1 MLNVYTTKLYNIF
14 SLKKGINTM
23 EGYKKWV
30 DGLGKG
36 LRIVFAIFVSL
47 IYFLYRLFNVIEEK
61 AQNKDHLIYLILNVV
76 PFVAIVVW
84 VLDLVAA
91 VKGAPVPLAFGKKDK
106 KEQPVE
112 EAKEVKEEKAE

>member
-1 MLNVYTTKLYNIF
+1 M
-14 SLKKGINTM
+14 KKGFNTM

-36 LRIVFAIFVSL
+36 LRIVFAIFVAIL
-47 IYFLYRLFNVIEEK
+47 YFLYRLFNVIEEK

-76 PFVAIVVW
+76 PLVSIVVW

-91 VKGAPVPLAFGKKDK
+91 IKGAPVPLAFGQKE

-112 EAKEVKEEKAE
+112 EAKKEEKAE

>member
-1 MLNVYTTKLYNIF
+1 M
-14 SLKKGINTM
+14 
-23 EGYKKWV
+23 
-30 DGLGKG
+30 
-36 LRIVFAIFVSL
+36 AL

-91 VKGAPVPLAFGKKDK
+91 IKGAPVPLAFGKKD

>member
-1 MLNVYTTKLYNIF
+1 
-14 SLKKGINTM
+14 M
-23 EGYKKWV
+23 ECYKKWV

-36 LRIVFAIFVSL
+36 LRILFAIFVSI

-76 PFVAIVVW
+76 PIVSFVVW
-84 VLDLVAA
+84 VLDLIAA
-91 VKGAPVPLAFGKKDK
+91 IKGAPVPLEFGKKE

-112 EAKEVKEEKAE
+112 EAKEVEEEKAE

>member
-1 MLNVYTTKLYNIF
+1 
-14 SLKKGINTM
+14 M

-36 LRIVFAIFVSL
+36 LRILFAIFVSS
-47 IYFLYRLFNVIEEK
+47 IYFLYRLFNLIEEK

-76 PFVAIVVW
+76 PIVSFVVW

-91 VKGAPVPLAFGKKDK
+91 FKGAPVPLEFGKKE

-112 EAKEVKEEKAE
+112 EAKEVEEEKAE

>member
-1 MLNVYTTKLYNIF
+1 
-14 SLKKGINTM
+14 M

-36 LRIVFAIFVSL
+36 LRILFAIFVSI
-47 IYFLYRLFNVIEEK
+47 IYFLYRLFNLIEEK

-76 PFVAIVVW
+76 PIVSFVVW
-84 VLDLVAA
+84 VLDLIAA
-91 VKGAPVPLAFGKKDK
+91 IKGAPVPLEFGKKE

-112 EAKEVKEEKAE
+112 EAKEVEEEKAE

>member
-1 MLNVYTTKLYNIF
+1 
-14 SLKKGINTM
+14 M

-36 LRIVFAIFVSL
+36 LRILFAIFVSI
-47 IYFLYRLFNVIEEK
+47 IYFLYRLFNLIEEK

-76 PFVAIVVW
+76 PIVSFVVW

-91 VKGAPVPLAFGKKDK
+91 IKGAPVPLEFGKKE

-112 EAKEVKEEKAE
+112 EAKEVEEEKAE

>member
-1 MLNVYTTKLYNIF
+1 
-14 SLKKGINTM
+14 M

-47 IYFLYRLFNVIEEK
+47 IYFLYRLFNLIEEK

-91 VKGAPVPLAFGKKDK
+91 VKGAPVPLAFGGKKE

>member
-1 MLNVYTTKLYNIF
+1 
-14 SLKKGINTM
+14 M

-36 LRIVFAIFVSL
+36 LRILFAIFVSI

-76 PFVAIVVW
+76 PIVSFVVW
-84 VLDLVAA
+84 VLDLIAA
-91 VKGAPVPLAFGKKDK
+91 IKGAPVPLEFGKKE

-112 EAKEVKEEKAE
+112 EAKEVEEEKAE

>member
-1 MLNVYTTKLYNIF
+1 
-14 SLKKGINTM
+14 M

-36 LRIVFAIFVSL
+36 LRIVFAIFVAI

-76 PFVAIVVW
+76 PIVAIVVY
-84 VLDLVAA
+84 VLDIVAA
-91 VKGAPVPLAFGKKDK
+91 VKGAPVPLAFGKKE

-112 EAKEVKEEKAE
+112 EAKEVKEEEKAE

>member
-1 MLNVYTTKLYNIF
+1 
-14 SLKKGINTM
+14 M

-36 LRIVFAIFVSL
+36 LRILFAIFVSI
-47 IYFLYRLFNVIEEK
+47 IYFLYRLFNLIEEK

-76 PFVAIVVW
+76 PIVSFIVW
-84 VLDLVAA
+84 ILDLIAA
-91 VKGAPVPLAFGKKDK
+91 IKGAPVPLEFGKKE

-112 EAKEVKEEKAE
+112 EAKEVEEEKAE

>member
-1 MLNVYTTKLYNIF
+1 MLNVYKTELYNISRF
-14 SLKKGINTM
+14 KKGINTM

-36 LRIVFAIFVSL
+36 LRIVFAIFVAL

-61 AQNKDHLIYLILNVV
+61 AQDKSHLIYLILNVV

-91 VKGAPVPLAFGKKDK
+91 IKGGSVPLAFSKK
-106 KEQPVE
+106 KEL
-112 EAKEVKEEKAE
+112 KEKQAKEEKAE

>member
-1 MLNVYTTKLYNIF
+1 
-14 SLKKGINTM
+14 M

-36 LRIVFAIFVSL
+36 LRIVFAIFVAL

-76 PFVAIVVW
+76 PIVAIVVW

-91 VKGAPVPLAFGKKDK
+91 IKGAPVPLAFGKKDK
-106 KEQPVE
+106 EQPVE
-112 EAKEVKEEKAE
+112 EAKEVKEEEKAE